1 MLYFDGLFGLLTLG
15 LWIFCLAD
23 VVTTER
29 GTCRALPKLLWL
41 VLVLLLPLAG
51 SIIWLMAG
59 RPLSSSSARSR
70 RAAYFRETTGLP
82 EHERS
87 GQFVPAEVDE
97 DEAFQRQCRER
108 AEAQRRAA
116 KELRGDEG

>member
-29 GTCRALPKLLWL
+29 GTCRTLPKLLWL

-51 SIIWLMAG
+51 SIIWLVAG
-59 RPLSSSSARSR
+59 RPQTSARSR
-70 RAAYFRETTGLP
+70 QDAYSREIPRLR
-82 EHERS
+82 EHDRN
-87 GQFVPAEVDE
+87 GRFVPGEADE

-116 KELRGDEG
+116 KELRRDEG

>member
-29 GTCRALPKLLWL
+29 GACRTLPKLLWL

-51 SIIWLMAG
+51 SIIWLVAG
-59 RPLSSSSARSR
+59 RPQTPARSQQDD
-70 RAAYFRETTGLP
+70 YFRETTLSQEYDRPGYPGPDDAL
-82 EHERS
+82 
-87 GQFVPAEVDE
+87 DD

-116 KELRGDEG
+116 KELRRDEG

>member
-29 GTCRALPKLLWL
+29 GACRTLPKLLWL

-51 SIIWLMAG
+51 SILWFLAG
-59 RPLSSSSARSR
+59 RPQASASSRKD
-70 RAAYFRETTGLP
+70 AYFGETAEFP
-82 EHERS
+82 EYDRP
-87 GQFVPAEVDE
+87 GDLVPAEAADDE
-97 DEAFQRQCRER
+97 EAFQRQCRER
-108 AEAQRRAA
+108 VEAQRRAA
-116 KELRGDEG
+116 KELRRDEG